1 MLVAAMNPCPCGY
14 YGDPVKECKCTMSE
28 ITKYQKRI
36 SGPLLD
42 RMDIFI
48 EIPRVEYEKLT
59 GDTNSESSGTV
70 RDRINY
76 ARQIQQNRFD
86 NSRISCNNDM
96 TPIEVK
102 EFCKTEPD
110 AQSLLRTAM
119 KQLNLTA
126 RAFHR
131 ILKLARTIGDLENT
145 EYIKAHHIAE
155 ALQYRQRSTI

>member
-1 MLVAAMNPCPCGY
+1 
-14 YGDPVKECKCTMSE
+14 MSE
-28 ITKYQKRI
+28 ISKYQKRI

-42 RMDIFI
+42 RIDIFI

-59 GDTNSESSGTV
+59 GDGQGESSVAV
-70 RDRINY
+70 RERVNKSRQVQQ
-76 ARQIQQNRFD
+76 ARFG
-86 NSRISCNNDM
+86 NSKLSCNNDM

-102 EFCKTEPD
+102 EFCKTDPD

-131 ILKLARTIGDLENT
+131 ILKLARTIGDLEDSD
-145 EYIKAHHIAE
+145 YIKAQHIAE
-155 ALQYRQRSTI
+155 ALQYRQRSSI